1 MTTSL
6 KSWHLP
12 LLTTLVGILNDFHVQ
27 MVMLYQDPEGESVG
41 NFTPSLE
48 ASAPN
53 FSMNQSNTDHVE
65 RVNLLEKTL
74 QEKEKTISEL
84 QHQVKALKVQVQRIE
99 L

>member
-1 MTTSL
+1 
-6 KSWHLP
+6 
-12 LLTTLVGILNDFHVQ
+12 

-84 QHQVKALKVQVQRIE
+84 QHQVKVLKVQVRRSHGGKEGKDISPICTRH
-99 L
+99 LTRFPNCMG